1 MISLLSLWDLP
12 FREFHTAKKM
22 GFNKINYM
30 SNMLLSNN
38 ATPESIHLRIHV
50 ERILSVQTVWLILVV
65 VEMALRIFVVFYL
78 VSTER
83 NQEPF

>member
-1 MISLLSLWDLP
+1 M
-12 FREFHTAKKM
+12 
-22 GFNKINYM
+22 
-30 SNMLLSNN
+30 
-38 ATPESIHLRIHV
+38 SIHLRIHV